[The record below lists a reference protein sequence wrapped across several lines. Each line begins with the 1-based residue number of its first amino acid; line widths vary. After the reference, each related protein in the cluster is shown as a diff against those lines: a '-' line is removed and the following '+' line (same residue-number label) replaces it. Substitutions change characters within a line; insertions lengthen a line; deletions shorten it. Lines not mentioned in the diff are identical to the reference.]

1 MLVLEEA
8 NATNLCHIAAYHI
21 PILSI
26 KELKCSMKSHDIHY
40 TVRSVRMWLGFSAW
54 YFLLGDGPV
63 GHQTKPQS
71 TERP

>member
-8 NATNLCHIAAYHI
+8 NATNLCHTAAYHI
-21 PILSI
+21 PIPSI
-26 KELKCSMKSHDIHY
+26 KELKCSMKSYYIYY
-40 TVRSVRMWLGFSAW
+40 TVRSVRMWLVFSAW

-63 GHQTKPQS
+63 DHQTMPQS